1 MTSTSRAIAALVEIM
16 RDTEQAPRRRIE
28 ACEHLLDYECPLEV
42 IDEGKAVLM
51 SIVED
56 SEVLVDIKLDANA
69 ISAVNAMKANGMAI
83 PSVCITQR
91 EKVTTEQVRDV
102 VVRDL
107 AAHPETGH
115 QTAAGHALLR
125 LQAAFPCK

>member
-1 MTSTSRAIAALVEIM
+1 MAVALLWSASVFSQSFTIGAFE
-16 RDTEQAPRRRIE
+16 TGNKLLE
-28 ACEHLLDYECPLEV
+28 ACSDGHDITQGYCK
-42 IDEGKAVLM
+42 GYAVG
-51 SIVED
+51 VAD
-56 SEVLVDIKLDANA
+56 A

-83 PSVCITQR
+83 PSVCIPQR

-102 VVRDL
+102 VVQDL

>member
-1 MTSTSRAIAALVEIM
+1 MATISLKAIARDM
-16 RDTEQAPRRRIE
+16 RWAWRTR
-28 ACEHLLDYECPLEV
+28 L
-42 IDEGKAVLM
+42 AV
-51 SIVED
+51 D
-56 SEVLVDIKLDANA
+56 
-69 ISAVNAMKANGMAI
+69 AMKANGMAI
-83 PSVCITQR
+83 PSVCIPQR

-102 VVRDL
+102 VVKDL

>member
-1 MTSTSRAIAALVEIM
+1 MRAKVFFVMAVALLWSASVFSQSFTIGAFE
-16 RDTEQAPRRRIE
+16 TGNELLE
-28 ACEHLLDYECPLEV
+28 ACSDGHDITQGYCK
-42 IDEGKAVLM
+42 GYAVG
-51 SIVED
+51 VAD
-56 SEVLVDIKLDANA
+56 A
-69 ISAVNAMKANGMAI
+69 ISAVDAMKANGMAI
-83 PSVCITQR
+83 PSVCIPQR

-102 VVRDL
+102 VVKDL

>member
-1 MTSTSRAIAALVEIM
+1 MRAKLFFVTAVAWFWSASVVSQSFTIGAFETGSKLL
-16 RDTEQAPRRRIE
+16 E
-28 ACEHLLDYECPLEV
+28 ACSGGHDITQGYCK
-42 IDEGKAVLM
+42 GYAVG
-51 SIVED
+51 VAD
-56 SEVLVDIKLDANA
+56 A
-69 ISAVNAMKANGMAI
+69 ISAVNANGMAI
-83 PSVCITQR
+83 PSVCIQQR

-102 VVRDL
+102 VVKDL